1 MTHDQHQKFYDQLAA
16 EWDLMFTSED
26 LERLSHLVESL
37 NIEPGAEIVDLGCGT
52 GILFDLLRR
61 MVGPTGTVTGVDFSL
76 EMARKA
82 HRNFPFENV
91 NVVDADVTNL
101 PFRDDS
107 FDFAISFAAFDNFSD
122 KGKALLEIHRVLK
135 SGALFCIIY
144 LASSKELTEQHRR
157 AGGLLTEDELPTA
170 EKMATLFENSHF
182 RTVQIEDHSGLYM
195 ACAVNVK

>member
-1 MTHDQHQKFYDQLAA
+1 MSHDQHQKFYDQLAA
-16 EWDLMFTSED
+16 EWDLMFTAED
-26 LERLSHLVESL
+26 LERLSHLVASL
-37 NIEPGAEIVDLGCGT
+37 NIEPGSEIVDLGCGT

-61 MVGPTGTVTGVDFSL
+61 LVGPNGTVTGVDFSL

-101 PFRDDS
+101 PFRDNT
-107 FDFAISFAAFDNFSD
+107 FDFAISFAAFDNFAD
-122 KGKALLEIHRVLK
+122 KVKVLQEIHRVLK
-135 SGALFCIIY
+135 DGARFCIIY
-144 LASSKELTEQHRR
+144 LVSSKELTEQHQKE
-157 AGGLLTEDELPTA
+157 GGLLATDELPPA
-170 EKMATLFENSHF
+170 DKMATLFENTHF